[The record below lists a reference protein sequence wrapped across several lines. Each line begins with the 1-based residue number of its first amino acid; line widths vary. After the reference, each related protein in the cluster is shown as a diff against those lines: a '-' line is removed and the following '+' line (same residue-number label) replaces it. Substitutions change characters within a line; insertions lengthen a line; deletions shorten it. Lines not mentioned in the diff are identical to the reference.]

1 MITRPVGENSKTVG
15 INLQQEIADTL
26 ERQASS
32 LRLSSEDYI
41 NTILKN
47 WFNSVE
53 NADCRRCRPDMYR
66 ICELESHL
74 RVELKDDF
82 CFGTIR
88 TIIHNV
94 TSLPLYT
101 SMDDIWLI
109 GKHHALI
116 SMGDIEELVADFR
129 CVCSRSATRKKT
141 AVVVDEG
148 RATESIVQLWVEGVD
163 KQLPFECS
171 MFHTL
176 AEAESW
182 LGVAESNVA

>member
-1 MITRPVGENSKTVG
+1 MTTSPVGINSKTVG
-15 INLQQEIADTL
+15 INLRQDMADTL
-26 ERQASS
+26 ERHASS
-32 LRLSSEDYI
+32 LQLSSEDYM

-47 WFNSVE
+47 WFNSAG
-53 NADCRRCRPDMYR
+53 NAACRKCRPDMYK
-66 ICELESHL
+66 IHELESHL

-94 TSLPLYT
+94 TSLPLYA

-116 SMGDIEELVADFR
+116 SLGDIEELVADFR
-129 CVCSRSATRKKT
+129 CQCSRSATRKKT

-148 RATESIVQLWVEGVD
+148 LTESIVQLWTEGVD

-176 AEAESW
+176 AEAEAW
-182 LGVAESNVA
+182 LGMADSTVA